1 LSLLSHIFSPPLEM
15 EEPSISSMC
24 IVGSPTLFT
33 VSYMPL
39 PISSYYAFK
48 YDVVV
53 DSPMHNG
60 IVVVVC
66 IVHIAFVV
74 LNFEV

>member
-1 LSLLSHIFSPPLEM
+1 
-15 EEPSISSMC
+15 MC
-24 IVGSPTLFT
+24 IVGLPTLFI

-39 PISSYYAFK
+39 PVSSYYAFK

-53 DSPMHNG
+53 DSPVDYG

-66 IVHIAFVV
+66 IVHIAHCIDC
-74 LNFEV
+74 FEL